1 MTAVSRFAAAT
12 ILTASLIAAISPAL
26 ACVVSVPVAGSDTA
40 EERKSTGYMYMTS
53 SDLELTTDGT
63 TVQIVGIRFPGV
75 AIPKGATITDAYIQF
90 QVDETSSVTTNVTI
104 KAEAADNAPT
114 FTTTAWNI
122 SRRARTAASV
132 TWAPPSWTTLSAK
145 GTAQRTPSIKAIVQ
159 EIVNRP
165 GWASGNAMAIII
177 EGTGKRTAEVTPELV
192 VEWTSGGVI

>member
-1 MTAVSRFAAAT
+1 MTALSRFVAAT
-12 ILTASLIAAISPAL
+12 VLTATLIAAISPAL

-63 TVQIVGIRFPGV
+63 TAQTIGIRFPAV

-90 QVDETSSVTTNVTI
+90 RTDETSSVTTNLTI
-104 KAEAADNAPT
+104 KGQAADDALT

-122 SRRARTAASV
+122 SKRPRTAASV
-132 TWAPPSWTTLSAK
+132 TWSPPSWTSVGAA
-145 GTAQRTPSIKAIVQ
+145 GTGQRTPSIKGIVQ

-177 EGTGKRTAEVTPELV
+177 EGSGKRTAGVTPELV

>member
-1 MTAVSRFAAAT
+1 MTVLSRFAAAT
-12 ILTASLIAAISPAL
+12 VLTASLIAAISPAL

-40 EERKSTGYMYMTS
+40 EEQKSNGYMYMTS

-63 TVQIVGIRFPGV
+63 KVQIVGIRFPGI

-90 QVDETSSVTTNVTI
+90 KTDEVSSVATNLTI
-104 KAEAADNAPT
+104 KGEAADNALT

-122 SRRARTAASV
+122 SRRPRTAASA
-132 TWAPPSWTTLSAK
+132 TWSPPSWTTVAAA
-145 GTAQRTPSIKAIVQ
+145 GTAQRSPSLKGIVQ

-177 EGTGKRTAEVTPELV
+177 EGTGKRTAGVTPELV
-192 VEWTSGGVI
+192 VEWTSGGII